1 MTDESAPLAAW
12 IAYLASPDAPADAM
26 RPLELDG
33 FLTGIIVSPDLI
45 LPNEWV
51 HETWGEDD
59 FAEGR
64 MLYAAAFLTAQGLGV
79 APAGSAEA
87 LAGVSSVRSGAL
99 SIDFKDAGASASK
112 DPAMNTLYGRL
123 YLDLLRANRSGAR
136 VTDTGLIP
144 TAGCNGIIRGW

>member
-1 MTDESAPLAAW
+1 MAYTAPTIEEFRARF
-12 IAYLASPDAPADAM
+12 PGKFDAPGVTDAQITYALG
-26 RPLELDG
+26 RAARQVD
-33 FLTGIIVSPDLI
+33 
-45 LPNEWV
+45 
-51 HETWGEDD
+51 ETWAEDD
-59 FAEGR
+59 FKEAR